1 VEFEKNFRIRNKEF
15 ARRRRNLRIKEDPCL
30 SFLACSKSIK
40 EKKLI
45 NSNSRIILIS

>member
-1 VEFEKNFRIRNKEF
+1 MRRRKEF

-30 SFLACSKSIK
+30 SFLACEKSIK

-45 NSNSRIILIS
+45 NENERRIILE